1 MNYKIWSADEIQILK
16 DKCST
21 GNYSYAMIGKLLNR
35 DSVSCQN
42 KAKQLKINNPF
53 KSAKKYTVNKDF
65 WIPNS
70 ASCYWA
76 GFSAADASIN
86 KHSLNC
92 YNYRLEI
99 ANSDIEHLEQFK
111 KDIQFNGPIKTS
123 LRCDKFL
130 HSRVVISE
138 PKWISDLQK
147 YYNIV
152 PNKTSRLGPPDLIDE
167 HLKFCYL
174 IGYIDGD
181 GSVFFDE
188 KRNRLSI
195 KIISS
200 SEEIISWCHDLI
212 YSKFEK
218 YSLINKKN
226 NYRLSTYNYPILDVN
241 GLRAAVLYDYLIKF
255 NVPKLNRKWN
265 QPKINLFIKNM
276 KILHP
281 AFFIE

>member
-1 MNYKIWSADEIQILK
+1 MNYKTWSADEIQILK
-16 DKCST
+16 DKCSI
-21 GNYSYAMIGKLLNR
+21 GNYSYAMIGELLNR

-111 KDIQFNGPIKTS
+111 KDTQFDGPIKTS

-152 PNKTSRLGPPDLIDE
+152 PNKTSRLGPPDLTDE
-167 HLKFCYL
+167 YLKFCYL

-181 GSVFFDE
+181 GTIFFDE
-188 KRNRLSI
+188 KRNTLIIRCVSSSYSIINWCKELIFNKFQDNCLRKKNVLVNLSVGKYPCLSI
-195 KIISS
+195 
-200 SEEIISWCHDLI
+200 C
-212 YSKFEK
+212 
-218 YSLINKKN
+218 
-226 NYRLSTYNYPILDVN
+226 